1 MCSEKL
7 VPTGTMVTASR
18 ELERIERSLGEALEE
33 TDEDS
38 AKYHIRE
45 AAQRVEIFRYHVEE
59 GTATVEE

>member
-1 MCSEKL
+1 
-7 VPTGTMVTASR
+7 MVTASR
-18 ELERIERSLGEALEE
+18 ELERIERPLGEALEE